1 MNYSAKIKQ
10 VYITISDAL
19 KEVKVWIWHLTVD
32 HIDIAERHIDDKSLC
47 DDKASHSKTLCKKT
61 VSWQQIAVLFS
72 L

>member
-32 HIDIAERHIDDKSLC
+32 MKVRQ
-47 DDKASHSKTLCKKT
+47 HSESSKE
-61 VSWQQIAVLFS
+61 I
-72 L
+72 